1 MQSIFSRLHRDH
13 IGGGV
18 YGGVELGSKY
28 ILLFLGDRYT
38 EPSGRVGGDFV
49 LLLQKRL
56 SRGSP

>member
-1 MQSIFSRLHRDH
+1 MQSRFSRLHRDH

-18 YGGVELGSKY
+18 ELGSKY
-28 ILLFLGDRYT
+28 ILLVLGDRYT